1 MPLAGL
7 VNALQPNAVPK
18 DKDWFAYKQNE
29 AEPRGVVAA
38 SLDGS
43 FRPKGRPATEP
54 VTRGAGAGNPGS
66 GSR

>member
-1 MPLAGL
+1 MPLPGL

-18 DKDWFAYKQNE
+18 DKDWFAYKQIE

-43 FRPKGRPATEP
+43 
-54 VTRGAGAGNPGS
+54 S
-66 GSR
+66 GPRAAWRRSR